1 MSATPTS
8 SQSVFTRLRS
18 VHRAILTMA
27 SVLLALAMPVQ
38 AADNN
43 AGEPS
48 TGFFDYLPAVPDIHL
63 PKLDFV
69 PFWTDD
75 LKKGRKAYENGNFG
89 RAMKFYKRS
98 SEDGNIVADWYLANM
113 YRLGQ
118 GTSADPAV
126 AYSYYSRV
134 ADNFDANE
142 SDHTR
147 LKVMVDSQLHLADY
161 QRVGIPA
168 AGVPAN
174 PAAAARSYLKLANA
188 YGHPG
193 ALYGL
198 GVLNMMGE
206 GVSKNPATGLKWL
219 TAAARQRNTEAEAY
233 LGDLY
238 WEGRDVKQSQT
249 RAFMWYTLAIETA
262 RPEEHAAIITRYNEM
277 RSEIEDSTRLEAE
290 AKARLWQ
297 EQYPALLTKGP

>member
-1 MSATPTS
+1 
-8 SQSVFTRLRS
+8 
-18 VHRAILTMA
+18 MA
-27 SVLLALAMPVQ
+27 SVLMLWASPVA

-43 AGEPS
+43 SGEPS
-48 TGFFDYLPAVPDIHL
+48 TGFFDYLPAMPDIHL
-63 PKLDFV
+63 PKLDIV

-89 RAMKFYKRS
+89 RAMKYFKRS
-98 SEDGNIVADWYLANM
+98 SEDGNIVGDWYLANM

-118 GTSADPAV
+118 GVTSDPAV
-126 AYSYYSRV
+126 AFSYYSRV
-134 ADNFDANE
+134 AENFDPDEA
-142 SDHTR
+142 DHAR
-147 LKVMVDSQLHLADY
+147 LKVMVDSQLHIADY
-161 QRVGIPA
+161 QRVGIPSA
-168 AGVPAN
+168 NLPAN
-174 PAAAARSYLKLANA
+174 PSAAARSYLRIANA

-198 GVLNMMGE
+198 GVLNMHGE
-206 GVSKNPATGLKWL
+206 GVGKNPAQGLKWL
-219 TAAARQRNTEAEAY
+219 TAAARRRSTEAEAY

-238 WEGRDVKQSQT
+238 WVGRDVKQSQT
-249 RAFMWYTLAIETA
+249 RAFMWYTLAVETA

-297 EQYPALLTKGP
+297 DQYPASLAKGP

>member
-1 MSATPTS
+1 VSATLTS
-8 SQSVFTRLRS
+8 RQNVLSHLLAMSRTIVML
-18 VHRAILTMA
+18 V
-27 SVLLALAMPVQ
+27 SVLLLLSPPSA
-38 AADNN
+38 AADQKED
-43 AGEPS
+43 EPRS
-48 TGFFDYLPAVPDIHL
+48 GFFEYFPAMPDIHL
-63 PKLDFV
+63 PKLDIV

-75 LKKGRKAYENGNFG
+75 LKKGRKAYEKGNFG
-89 RAMKFYKRS
+89 RAMKYFRRS
-98 SEDGNIVADWYLANM
+98 SEDGNIIGDWYLANM

-118 GTSADPAV
+118 GVSSDPAV
-126 AYSYYSRV
+126 AYSYYVRV
-134 ADNFDANE
+134 ADNFDADE
-142 SDHTR
+142 RDHTR
-147 LKVMVDSQLHLADY
+147 FKVMVDSQLHIADY

-168 AGVPAN
+168 ASLPAN
-174 PAAAARSYLKLANA
+174 PAAAARAYLRLASA

-206 GVSKNPATGLKWL
+206 GVGKNPTQGLKWL
-219 TAAARQRNTEAEAY
+219 TAAARRRHTEAEAY

-262 RPEEHAAIITRYNEM
+262 QPEEHAAIITRYNIM
-277 RSEIEDSTRLEAE
+277 RSEIDDSVRLEAE

-297 EQYPALLTKGP
+297 DQYPASSAKAP

>member
-1 MSATPTS
+1 MSATLTS
-8 SQSVFTRLRS
+8 KQGVRSRLFGT
-18 VHRAILTMA
+18 HRTIITMV
-27 SVLLALAMPVQ
+27 SVLLALSSPVV

-43 AGEPS
+43 TGEPQ
-48 TGFFDYLPAVPDIHL
+48 TGFFDYLPAMPDIHL
-63 PKLDFV
+63 PKLDII

-89 RAMKFYKRS
+89 RAMKYFKHS
-98 SEDGNIVADWYLANM
+98 SEDGNIVGDWYLANM

-118 GTSADPAV
+118 GVTSDPAI
-126 AYSYYSRV
+126 AYSYYGRV
-134 ADNFDANE
+134 AENFDPEE

-147 LKVMVDSQLHLADY
+147 LKVMVDSQLHIADY

-168 AGVPAN
+168 ANLPAN
-174 PAAAARSYLKLANA
+174 PSAAARSYLRLASA

-206 GVSKNPATGLKWL
+206 GVSKNPAQGLKWL

-297 EQYPALLTKGP
+297 DQYPASLAKGP